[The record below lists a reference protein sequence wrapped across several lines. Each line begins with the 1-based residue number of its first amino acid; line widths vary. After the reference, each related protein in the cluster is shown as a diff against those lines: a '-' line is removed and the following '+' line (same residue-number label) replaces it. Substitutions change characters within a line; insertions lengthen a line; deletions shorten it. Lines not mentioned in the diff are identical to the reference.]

1 MVGEVAVFGLIHK
14 IAVAVAHLHQVIIHH
29 LRSVKQA
36 LLLLPLGAG
45 TQQLAA
51 AAGSGAAGDPLLFND
66 DDLRP
71 GKLCLNG
78 GGKAAG
84 TGAADHHVKGSYLVL
99 IVRCLGTGGSLDL
112 RQRLLAGAGSLQ
124 RGRDGLQN
132 GGGRQ
137 VRAYHG
143 GDIQRLIFNDQSGKQ
158 LHGGCVQAPADAPV
172 FLVLGDLHLLDAI
185 LRHGYTCKELAAI
198 AAAAALVGS
207 GIEFCH
213 FTILL

>member
-1 MVGEVAVFGLIHK
+1 MVGQIAVFGLVHK

-29 LRSVKQA
+29 LRAVHEA

-66 DDLRP
+66 DDFRP
-71 GKLCLNG
+71 GKLCLDG
-78 GGKAAG
+78 GSKPAG
-84 TGAADHHVKGSYLVL
+84 AGAADHHVKGSDLVL
-99 IVRCLGTGGSLDL
+99 IVRGLGAGGGLDL
-112 RQRLLAGAGSLQ
+112 RQGLLAGAGSLQ
-124 RGRDGLQN
+124 CGRNRLQN

-143 GDIQRLIFNDQSGKQ
+143 GDIQRLILHDQSGVQ
-158 LHGGCVQAPADAPV
+158 LHGGRVQAPADAPV

-185 LRHGYTCKELAAI
+185 LRHGYTCEELAAI
-198 AAAAALVGS
+198 AAAAALVSS